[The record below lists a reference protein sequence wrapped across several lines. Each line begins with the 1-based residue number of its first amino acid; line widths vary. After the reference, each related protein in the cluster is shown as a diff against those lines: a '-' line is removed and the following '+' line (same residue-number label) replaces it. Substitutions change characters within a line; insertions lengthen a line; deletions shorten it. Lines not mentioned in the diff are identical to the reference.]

1 MNTLAILALL
11 LEEPAETAP
20 SGGFTN
26 LLIPM
31 LLVFGIF
38 WIVMIGPERKRKKK
52 HEELLGGLKKGDKV
66 MTTAGI
72 YGSVVQVKD
81 DTVHLQV
88 ADGVRMKF
96 ARHAVQGIIDGT
108 EDEKS

>member
-1 MNTLAILALL
+1 MNALANIALL
-11 LEEPAETAP
+11 LEEPAKQAP
-20 SGGFTN
+20 EGGFTN

-52 HEELLGGLKKGDKV
+52 HEEMLAGLKKGDKV
-66 MTTAGI
+66 MTNSGI
-72 YGSVVQVKD
+72 YGSVAQVKEEV
-81 DTVHLQV
+81 VHLQV

-96 ARHAVQGIIDGT
+96 ARHAVHGLLEDG
-108 EDEKS
+108 EES